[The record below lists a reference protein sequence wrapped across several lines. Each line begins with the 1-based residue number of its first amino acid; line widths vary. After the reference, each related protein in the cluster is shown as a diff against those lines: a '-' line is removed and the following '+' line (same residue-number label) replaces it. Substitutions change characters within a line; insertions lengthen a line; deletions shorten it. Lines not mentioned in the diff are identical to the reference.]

1 MTELTPFFEFLRI
14 AFIVTGIIGAL
25 EIVVFVVIV
34 LLHMSRPYVRYLR
47 EGRHDG

>member
-34 LLHMSRPYVRYLR
+34 LRHISRPYVRPQGER
-47 EGRHDG
+47 CHDG